1 MREGITFTVFALALM
16 ASCCCVNGCGDD
28 SKSAADAAATLQ
40 TDLLVVH
47 AEAKLS
53 ESDKVY
59 LMVNL
64 AHKELQLMLK
74 GAVVWNYPLVME
86 QETSDELHEFARL
99 FRGKE
104 NRIVRPLSEKHLFAS
119 KSRTPD
125 SILAIV
131 SEVTKFKPEL
141 LQREMP
147 ERFQLLWG
155 DDLILDVRTDVQGT
169 PVSKFKNT
177 IVEIRRVL
185 QRPLGEAYLSV
196 KMDPVRALSLYRV
209 AQPGLPTI
217 LVEP

>member
-1 MREGITFTVFALALM
+1 METIFLETSRLNE
-16 ASCCCVNGCGDD
+16 
-28 SKSAADAAATLQ
+28 ATERYSFSRPQ
-40 TDLLVVH
+40 RG
-47 AEAKLS
+47 AEAKLA

-59 LMVNL
+59 LMVDL
-64 AHKELQLMLK
+64 AHKELQLILK
-74 GAVVWNYPLVME
+74 GAVVWNYPLKME
-86 QETSDELHEFARL
+86 KENPGDLREFARL
-99 FRGKE
+99 FRRNE
-104 NRIVRPLSEKHLFAS
+104 NLVVRPLSEKHLFAS

-131 SEVTKFKPEL
+131 SEVTKFRPEL

-169 PVSKFKNT
+169 PISKFKNT

-196 KMDPVRALSLYRV
+196 KMDPVRALTLYRM

-217 LVEP
+217 LIAP